1 MTLQIS
7 GQISINDIGDEF
19 EVAAANRSLVT
30 LSTAGGFT
38 APHGIKEFYGFSDTI
53 PVSGIAFTGLNSSG
67 TSTTRFYDIN
77 TVSTSGTAN
86 HAHRL

>member
-1 MTLQIS
+1 MTLQTS
-7 GQISINDIGDEF
+7 GQISLDDIGDEF

-53 PVSGIAFTGLNSSG
+53 PVSGIGIFWASVQRHHHNPTH
-67 TSTTRFYDIN
+67 TT
-77 TVSTSGTAN
+77 
-86 HAHRL
+86 